1 VPTLL
6 YGLLSSTT
14 PFKKSISQVA
24 LPLLSRPNQSASR
37 HALLAS
43 SPQKSWRA
51 LKGRPSVNAVL
62 ETPSLSRLLSRMT
75 EQKPVRPVL
84 AIVDEFCRQDA
95 PLMTKTLASGK
106 QQDFYTTHGSLVEAH
121 ARMVVP
127 DLRVRR
133 YQTQP
138 IGIGRS
144 HDLNPALAELL
155 KDLESGMPIH
165 AVNVSTCISVPFS
178 RLREGLQLPE
188 LSGENVMS
196 FREHILEHLNRIRLF
211 EESQDLKNSM
221 AACGFKPGPVIK
233 ASIGLLDRIAE
244 KVPVCIA
251 SGNTGPENFNL
262 LLLARNAT
270 GVGASA
276 GKYKQCL
283 YSGKNE
289 RVKEWADVTTK
300 TAPVLSDHQDE
311 MKGFTL
317 QPLGD
322 FTPFYREQDRQAL
335 VPMSQVRNL
344 QAGQERIWEDRLW
357 GCHILQGTSYAAPQV
372 AARKAQQKALDLPQ
386 EPTL

>member
-1 VPTLL
+1 MSTLL
-6 YGLLSSTT
+6 QGLLSSAR

-24 LPLLSRPNQSASR
+24 PPLLSRPYQSKSR
-37 HALLAS
+37 QALLAS
-43 SPQKSWRA
+43 SPQKS
-51 LKGRPSVNAVL
+51 GRLAKERLSVSAIL
-62 ETPSLSRLLSRMT
+62 ETPSLSRLLSQMT
-75 EQKPVRPVL
+75 EQKPIQPVL

-106 QQDFYTTHGSLVEAH
+106 QQDFYATHGALVEAH

-127 DLRVRR
+127 DLRVLR

-155 KDLESGMPIH
+155 KDLEAGTPIH
-165 AVNVSTCISVPFS
+165 AVNVSTCISVPFF

-188 LSGENVMS
+188 LNGENVMS
-196 FREHILEHLNRIRLF
+196 FREHILEHLSRIRLF
-211 EESQDLKNSM
+211 EENQDLKNRM

-233 ASIGLLDRIAE
+233 ASIGFLDRIAE

-289 RVKEWADVTTK
+289 CVQEWADVTTK
-300 TAPVLSDHQDE
+300 TAPVLSDAQDE
-311 MKGFTL
+311 VKGFTL
-317 QPLGD
+317 QQLMD
-322 FTPFYREQDRQAL
+322 FTPFYRERERSAL
-335 VPMSQVRNL
+335 LPMSQVRNL
-344 QAGQERIWEDRLW
+344 QAGQERIWDDRLW
-357 GCHILQGTSYAAPQV
+357 GCNILQGTSYAAPQV
-372 AARKAQQKALDLPQ
+372 AARKAQQKALELPQ
-386 EPTL
+386 A